1 MYLYLILNLI
11 KSPDTKFNYIIFE
24 RSQELIFFYRNCMQS
39 GYIKF
44 VRSGKKN
51 NFLLLNNFSL
61 NFKIR
66 F

>member
-44 VRSGKKN
+44 VRSGKKT